1 MSYRTPQELVE
12 AFRDWHVPVRAYEPD
27 GRPWYSHTTSGG
39 WNARGVLH
47 HHTAGSGRLLTSDLS
62 RRAMLR
68 ILRNGYSGLPGPL
81 CHFAPAMDG
90 NGRAVLWL
98 VGWANVNHAGLGDPT
113 NLAQLKAGNYRGRRP
128 TQSTVDGN
136 SSLYGLEYMHPGDA
150 TRWPDELLE
159 VGHLAGAAINDAHG
173 WEPVKGSRS
182 HLDHREW
189 TPRKIDR
196 SWHGD
201 VRQAV
206 LELQQAGPAG
216 SEGTMSWSDRLPRV
230 GDARQAD
237 GSHKTMQARWM
248 LGQTWN
254 RAGAART
261 AAVSAERSAKA
272 AHTEAAACR
281 DELAQLRAELPEL
294 IEHAAAVGAR
304 KALADSVVTV
314 DVNVTKAG
322 AA

>member
-27 GRPWYSHTTSGG
+27 GRPWYSHTTNGG
-39 WNARGVLH
+39 WDPHGVLH
-47 HHTAGSGRLLTSDLS
+47 HHTAGSSRLLHSNLS

-81 CHFAPAMDG
+81 CHFSPAMDG
-90 NGRAVLWL
+90 DGRAVLWL
-98 VGWANVNHAGLGDPT
+98 VGWGNANHAGLGDPV
-113 NLAQLKAGNYRGRRP
+113 NLAQLSAGNYRGRRP
-128 TQSTVDGN
+128 TQSSRDGN
-136 SSLYGLEYMHPGDA
+136 GALYGLEYMHPGDS

-173 WEPVKGSRS
+173 WDPVSGSRS

-206 LELQQAGPAG
+206 RELQQAGPAG
-216 SEGTMSWSDRLPRV
+216 SEDDMSWNARLPLP
-230 GDARQAD
+230 GTKGQGPD
-237 GSHKTMQARWM
+237 GGHRTRRAKWVLT
-248 LGQTWN
+248 QTHN
-254 RAGAART
+254 RAAGAWDA
-261 AAVSAERSAKA
+261 AKA

-281 DELAQLRAELPEL
+281 DELGQLRAELPEL
-294 IEHAAAVGAR
+294 VEHAAAVGAR
-304 KALADSVVTV
+304 KALEGTAVTA
-314 DVNVTKAG
+314 DVNVYVDGKVSA
-322 AA
+322 